1 MTALEKASLNTSVS
15 NRVKLDDKSGAQVHH
30 LLGSPNS
37 LLEGPANPVCT
48 LLTDLKAPQTRT
60 TADRGPRTTSPGP
73 RGTARPLPSSRR
85 ERGRAA
91 LVRCTGVAGP
101 SRKEYLVAPLQHHL
115 GLETKRL
122 VEEELQHGTQ
132 KAAIECRSSTFHL

>member
-60 TADRGPRTTSPGP
+60 TADRGPR
-73 RGTARPLPSSRR
+73 R
-85 ERGRAA
+85 
-91 LVRCTGVAGP
+91 
-101 SRKEYLVAPLQHHL
+101 QD
-115 GLETKRL
+115 L
-122 VEEELQHGTQ
+122 VELHALCHRQGGN
-132 KAAIECRSSTFHL
+132 AAGLRWFGAQV